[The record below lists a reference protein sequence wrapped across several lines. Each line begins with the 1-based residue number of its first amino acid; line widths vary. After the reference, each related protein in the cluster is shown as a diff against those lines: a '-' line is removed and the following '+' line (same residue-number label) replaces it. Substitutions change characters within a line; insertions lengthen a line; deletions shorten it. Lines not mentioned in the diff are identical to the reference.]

1 MVSPRGS
8 ELAGL
13 PACCSDKGPDAI
25 ACAGDQGLSQF
36 ETRNKASAST
46 NVVVGSE

>member
-8 ELAGL
+8 ELAG
-13 PACCSDKGPDAI
+13 SDKGPDAI
-25 ACAGDQGLSQF
+25 ACAGDQGASQF